1 MPVTHRGGKIDAADM
16 HDDVVTSSG
25 GPERVCPNCHSIVG
39 PGVQFC
45 PHCGEPMGGH
55 PRSRAWPAVLAA
67 IVAVILGAAIGFGV
81 GSAGNGSTK
90 TVTQTTTTA
99 KGAKSSNTNVTVTAP
114 TETKT
119 VTAPAETV
127 TQTVTQTVTTS
138 TTSTGG

>member
-1 MPVTHRGGKIDAADM
+1 LPVTHCGGKIDDAAM

-55 PRSRAWPAVLAA
+55 RSRAWPAVLAA
-67 IVAVILGAAIGFGV
+67 VVAVIL
-81 GSAGNGSTK
+81 
-90 TVTQTTTTA
+90 
-99 KGAKSSNTNVTVTAP
+99 
-114 TETKT
+114 
-119 VTAPAETV
+119 
-127 TQTVTQTVTTS
+127 VTQTVTTA